1 MTFRKFV
8 NEVKEGL
15 PDFLPKELKQA
26 EIKENT
32 VQKNNGIQLT
42 GISLFEFNKM
52 SPTVYMEH
60 FYQKYLNGSEMEDIL
75 KELSSIYQQHTMVD
89 IPPILKDF
97 SYENVKNKIYVSVC
111 NAEKNKE
118 LLQDVP
124 HELREDLA
132 LTYRILMDCP
142 NGNVGSAL
150 IHNSHINSWG
160 IDENMLKEGAWDS
173 TRKLFPDVFKGIVSM
188 IGEMILQLP
197 EEMLGEIPPEDT
209 MYVLTNTKGTYGAAY
224 MFDSEAME
232 RIAARLGGNLIILP
246 SSLHEVIILPEKEGM
261 DLQALKDMVS
271 EINRVQLEEDEILS
285 DEIYHYDA
293 TSHSLHMVEGLDHS
307 TGIKFSM

>member
-1 MTFRKFV
+1 MTFKKFV

-15 PDFLPKELKQA
+15 PDFLSKELKQA
-26 EIKENT
+26 EIKEDT

-42 GISLFEFNKM
+42 GISLIESNKM

-60 FYQKYLNGSEMEDIL
+60 FYEKYLNGSEMEDIL
-75 KELSSIYQQHTMVD
+75 RELSSIYQQHAMVD

-97 SYENVKNKIYVSVC
+97 SYENVKDKIYIAVC
-111 NAEKNKE
+111 NAEKNRE

-132 LTYRILMDCP
+132 LTYRILVDCP

-160 IDENMLKEGAWDS
+160 INENILKKGAWDS
-173 TRKLFPDVFKGIVSM
+173 TRKLFPDVFSGIVNI
-188 IGEMILQLP
+188 IGKMVLQLP
-197 EEMLGEIPPEDT
+197 EEMLDEMPSEDT

-246 SSLHEVIILPEKEGM
+246 SSIHEVIILPEKEGM
-261 DLQALKDMVS
+261 DLQTLKDMVS
-271 EINRVQLEEDEILS
+271 EINRVQLEDDEILS
-285 DEIYHYDA
+285 DEIYQYDA
-293 TSHSLHMVEGLDHS
+293 TTHRLHMVEGLEHY
-307 TGIKFSM
+307 TGIDFSM